1 MVAPPQAGPELP
13 VEHGSQLAA
22 GCQQLLESQELCDM
36 QFILMPQEATP
47 TNGDEGPLVG
57 EGGLVIPAHRVIV
70 AARSEWFRRALQS
83 GMKEA
88 IDR

>member
-1 MVAPPQAGPELP
+1 M
-13 VEHGSQLAA
+13 EHDSQLAK

-36 QFILMPQEATP
+36 QLILMPQEATP
-47 TNGDEGPLVG
+47 TSGHEGPLIG
-57 EGGLVIPAHRVIV
+57 EDGLVIPAHRVIV
-70 AARSEWFRRALQS
+70 AARSEWFRKALQS

>member
-1 MVAPPQAGPELP
+1 
-13 VEHGSQLAA
+13 
-22 GCQQLLESQELCDM
+22 M

-47 TNGDEGPLVG
+47 TNGDEAPPTGKD
-57 EGGLVIPAHRVIV
+57 GLVIPAHRVIV